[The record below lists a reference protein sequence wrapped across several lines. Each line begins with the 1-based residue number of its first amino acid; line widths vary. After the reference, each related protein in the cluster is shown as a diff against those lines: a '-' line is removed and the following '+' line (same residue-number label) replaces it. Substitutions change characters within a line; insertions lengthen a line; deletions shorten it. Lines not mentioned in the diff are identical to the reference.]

1 LKKLI
6 FVLLL
11 FSDLPSFGQ
20 VNADSLWGVWID
32 QTQADSNRFNAFNK
46 YIWEEYL
53 FYDPDSAY
61 YLAQVLYDS
70 AKDAGS
76 KQHMA
81 KANNTIGVYFAV
93 TNQQD
98 SAIFYYEKSIVVMNE
113 IGDKKG
119 IAATLNNIGAI
130 YHNRGD
136 LQLALS
142 TYLKS
147 RELFSEI
154 EDQQRTASLQTN
166 LGQVYADIG
175 DYNNAIKEYNSSLKI
190 FEELDDKNGIASTLN
205 LIGIIYNNWGEYKL
219 GLVYFR
225 NSLKIYKEI
234 SDKHQREIG
243 FAYGNIA
250 TSYSYLQK
258 NDTALMYYAKEIQI
272 IEKYGNEMDLGN
284 PYFNIGTIYD
294 TGDQLDSALFY
305 FYKSLVIYKK
315 YGDKSGISAN
325 LNHIGSVY
333 LEIGNTNLSIKY
345 FNQSLGIA
353 KESGYAAKIMDAASG
368 LYKAYKI
375 KGNSSKALEMH
386 ELYVTMH
393 DSIKSDENR
402 KAVLSQEYRYAYEKK
417 AATDSIRA
425 VEAKKITDAQITAQ
439 QAQLENEQLQR
450 YALYGGVFML
460 LIFGGFIYNRFR
472 VSQQQKQEIEAQKQ
486 EVEKQKAL
494 VDRKNEEITDSIIYA
509 KRIQGAILPPG
520 RVVKEYL
527 KDSFIIY
534 KPKDVVAGDFYW
546 MKKKDGFILFA
557 AADCTGHGVPGAM
570 VSVVCSNSL
579 NRSVREYGLTEP
591 GLILDIARNIVVR
604 EFEKSDKNVQDGMD
618 IALCSIKDN
627 KLQYSGANIPLWIYR
642 KGELMETKANKQPI
656 GKFDNPRPFTTHNF
670 ELQEG
675 DTLYLLSDGFVD
687 QFGGERGKKFK
698 VKALKDL
705 LLSIQDM
712 TMDEQKTFIDN
723 VFEKWRGNL
732 EQVDDVC
739 FIGVRV

>member
-1 LKKLI
+1 M
-6 FVLLL
+6 L
-11 FSDLPSFGQ
+11 FSALPSFGQ
-20 VNADSLWGVWID
+20 TRADSLWGVWID

-61 YLAQVLYDS
+61 YLAQILYDS
-70 AKDAGS
+70 AKAVDS

-98 SAIFYYEKSIVVMNE
+98 SAIFYYEKSIAVMNE

-119 IAATLNNIGAI
+119 IASTLNNIGSI
-130 YHNRGD
+130 YHTRGD

-147 RELFSEI
+147 RALFLEI
-154 EDQQRTASLQTN
+154 NDQQRTASLQTN

-175 DYNNAIKEYNSSLKI
+175 DYSNAIDQYNSSLKI
-190 FEELDDKNGIASTLN
+190 FEELNDKNGIASTLN
-205 LIGIIYNNWGEYKL
+205 LIGIIYNNWEEYKL

-225 NSLKIYKEI
+225 KSLKIYREI

-258 NDTALMYYAKEIQI
+258 NDTALMYYAKEIKI

-284 PYFNIGTIYD
+284 PYFNIGTIYN
-294 TGDQLDSALFY
+294 TGYQLDSALFY
-305 FYKSLVIYKK
+305 FYKSMEIYRK
-315 YGDKSGISAN
+315 YGDQRGECSCLYN
-325 LNHIGSVY
+325 IGNVY
-333 LEIGNTNLSIKY
+333 LTQGKVNESVKYNTKALNIAREAGYTSKIK
-345 FNQSLGIA
+345 
-353 KESGYAAKIMDAASG
+353 DASFG
-368 LYKAYKI
+368 LYMAYK
-375 KGNSSKALEMH
+375 SKRYYAKSLDMF
-386 ELYVTMH
+386 ELYTIMQ

-439 QAQLENEQLQR
+439 QAQLENEKTQR

-460 LIFGGFIYNRFR
+460 LFFGGVLYNRLR
-472 VSQQQKQEIEAQKQ
+472 VSQQQKLEIEAQKK
-486 EVEKQKAL
+486 EVEKQKVL

-509 KRIQGAILPPG
+509 KRIQGAILPPEK
-520 RVVKEYL
+520 VVKEYL

-546 MKKKDGFILFA
+546 MKKKDGFVLFA

-570 VSVVCSNSL
+570 VSVVCNNAL

-591 GLILDIARNIVVR
+591 GLILDITRNIVVR

-618 IALCSIKDN
+618 IALCSIQGN

-642 KGELMETKANKQPI
+642 NNELIETKANKQPI
-656 GKFDNPRPFTTHNF
+656 GKFDNPVPYTTHSF
-670 ELQEG
+670 DLKKG
-675 DTLYLLSDGFVD
+675 DTIYLLSDGYVD
-687 QFGGERGKKFK
+687 QFGGEHGKKFK

-705 LLSIQDM
+705 LLSIQKM
-712 TMDEQKTFIDN
+712 PMDKQKVYIDEI
-723 VFEKWRGNL
+723 FENWKGNL

-739 FIGVRV
+739 LIGVRI